1 MISKQDELPRQ
12 KTRKENVTQDSAD
25 ILILAM
31 NFNLQN
37 FGKKREQPPTQCTR
51 LCLEEKLNKTF
62 FELYHYIK
70 VKKKED
76 EKGKRGYLTARF
88 AIDKVQVILEAF
100 EISNPTFLLVQSW
113 NT

>member
-1 MISKQDELPRQ
+1 MISKQDEFPRH

-37 FGKKREQPPTQCTR
+37 FGKKREQPPTQCIR

-62 FELYHYIK
+62 FELHHYIK
-70 VKKKED
+70 VKKK
-76 EKGKRGYLTARF
+76 KKRRR
-88 AIDKVQVILEAF
+88 KREERILNCK
-100 EISNPTFLLVQSW
+100 IRY
-113 NT
+113 